1 VPGEPTRR
9 SPRGGEPEI
18 LRDAQEAGPRPGAT
32 AVPPAWLEEPRPTE
46 WSAGKAIGAKARSKP
61 ESEPRPEP
69 GRPGHGLVHWN
80 AGVSGAAASDAR
92 GAKSDVSSWDLGR
105 VAAAAA
111 GEPAPAV
118 GPLPDT
124 GEFAWGDRAV
134 PPDAPPAAVARAEVH
149 RRRAPP
155 WRRVLAWAVDVGP
168 LAAGVFVLGRSLL
181 GSAAA
186 ALPAPADG
194 LDGLIDLVARE
205 GRIVLSLL
213 ALLAVALAVYTT
225 LAHALAGATLGK
237 WMFGLRVVGPQGTR
251 PSLGRSAARSA
262 LAVLSA
268 ALLGLGFLL
277 ALFTRS
283 GRALHDFLARTWV
296 VEA

>member
-1 VPGEPTRR
+1 V
-9 SPRGGEPEI
+9 
-18 LRDAQEAGPRPGAT
+18 
-32 AVPPAWLEEPRPTE
+32 
-46 WSAGKAIGAKARSKP
+46 IGAKALRSEP

-69 GRPGHGLVHWN
+69 GRLGLVPEN
-80 AGVSGAAASDAR
+80 AGAYSAAAPGAR
-92 GAKSDVSSWDLGR
+92 GAKADVSSWDLGR

-134 PPDAPPAAVARAEVH
+134 PPDASPAGARAEVH

-168 LAAGVFVLGRSLL
+168 LTAGVVVLGRSLL

-251 PSLGRSAARSA
+251 PSLGRSAARSG

-296 VEA
+296 VDAS